1 MTSYAAARR
10 RPQLLAWPR
19 NPRDTAGVE
28 SRARFEHVEP
38 YRTSEARAGGD
49 FDRLAFAM
57 RVLGVLRPRRVKVAV
72 YRRVRELEVEQ
83 GADLAREGASWAMV
97 GIPPSASREQIAY
110 ALVEVAGLD
119 RTPFLVGALVAH
131 ASRER
136 D

>member
-1 MTSYAAARR
+1 M
-10 RPQLLAWPR
+10 
-19 NPRDTAGVE
+19 E

-38 YRTSEARAGGD
+38 YRTSRIRADGD

-72 YRRVRELEVEQ
+72 YRRLRELEVER
-83 GADLAREGASWAMV
+83 GADLAHEGASWALV
-97 GIPPSASREQIAY
+97 GIPPDASREQIAY
-110 ALVEVAGLD
+110 ALVELAGLE
-119 RTPFLVGALVAH
+119 RSPFLVDALVAH